1 MAVDRWRQ
9 YLQCQ
14 EFVIQTYHRS
24 LYFLTDQ
31 QLHSELQK
39 KAMTKL
45 MGLNFKIVYRQ
56 GKDNLAADAL
66 SRCPAGTSVA
76 ALSEVK
82 PLWVQEVLNSYVTD
96 PFASALL
103 QQLSLH
109 SPNEEG
115 YSLDNGIIRK
125 GELIWIGHN
134 SALTTKLI
142 LSCKCNRWSFWC
154 SSHLSQTEKGV

>member
-1 MAVDRWRQ
+1 
-9 YLQCQ
+9 
-14 EFVIQTYHRS
+14 VIQTYHRS

-66 SRCPAGTSVA
+66 SRCPAGASVA

-82 PLWVQEVLNSYVTD
+82 PLWVQEVLNSYVID

-103 QQLSLH
+103 
-109 SPNEEG
+109 
-115 YSLDNGIIRK
+115 
-125 GELIWIGHN
+125 
-134 SALTTKLI
+134 
-142 LSCKCNRWSFWC
+142 
-154 SSHLSQTEKGV
+154 